1 MSYLNCP
8 HCGLS
13 VLKRAGEA
21 APADEAC
28 PRCRGRSGL
37 IVPMYVTE
45 RPRPPVAPTALEPQA
60 A

>member
-13 VLKRAGEA
+13 VPSRAGEP

-28 PRCRGRSGL
+28 PRCRGRLGL
-37 IVPMYVTE
+37 IVPMYVTA
-45 RPRPPVAPTALEPQA
+45 RLRPPVAPEELEPQA